1 VLDPPMAVAQQPERF
16 IETMVDTLSNLYRH
30 F

>member
-16 IETMVDTLSNLYRH
+16 IETMVDSLSDLYGH
-30 F
+30 